1 MRRVFLASLRLTR
14 LRRGFL
20 RGRPAAGMGARGPLA
35 LGGRLVPRVAAKGLR
50 GHALDALAG
59 DGGVGRERVTVAP
72 GSVAF
77 ENNGKMG
84 VPAEVSSV
92 ESVRG
97 CGAVDGDRE
106 NLLSCVALSAG
117 EARFSG
123 VAAIEAW
130 FSARATVASR

>member
-1 MRRVFLASLRLTR
+1 
-14 LRRGFL
+14 
-20 RGRPAAGMGARGPLA
+20 MGVRGPLA

-106 NLLSCVALSAG
+106 NLLSCVALSGG

>member
-1 MRRVFLASLRLTR
+1 
-14 LRRGFL
+14 
-20 RGRPAAGMGARGPLA
+20 MGERGPLA

-72 GSVAF
+72 GSVSF
-77 ENNGKMG
+77 GTNEMG

-97 CGAVDGDRE
+97 CGAVDGDRA
-106 NLLSCVALSAG
+106 NFCHALG
-117 EARFSG
+117 
-123 VAAIEAW
+123 
-130 FSARATVASR
+130 